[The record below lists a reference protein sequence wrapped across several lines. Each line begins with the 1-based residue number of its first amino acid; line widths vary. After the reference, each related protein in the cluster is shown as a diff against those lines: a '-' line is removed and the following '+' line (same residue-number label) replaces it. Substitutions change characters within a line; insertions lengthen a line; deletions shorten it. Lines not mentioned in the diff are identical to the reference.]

1 MEALLSDYVIEQVA
15 SRLRRLPET
24 MQQQVL
30 TFTRALQAPA
40 PTGVPGRS
48 LLIFA
53 GAIPADDLLLMS
65 EAIEEGCERVDS
77 DEW

>member
-1 MEALLSDYVIEQVA
+1 MSDYVIEQVV

-30 TFTRALQAPA
+30 AFTRALQAPT

-53 GAIPADDLLLMS
+53 GTIPADDLLLMS

>member
-1 MEALLSDYVIEQVA
+1 MSDYVIEQVI
-15 SRLRRLPET
+15 SRMRQLPEA

-30 TFTRALQAPA
+30 TFTQMLQASMPV
-40 PTGVPGRS
+40 GVPGRS
-48 LLIFA
+48 LLAFA

>member
-1 MEALLSDYVIEQVA
+1 MSDYVIEQVV

-30 TFTRALQAPA
+30 TFTQMLQESAPM
-40 PTGVPGRS
+40 GVPGRS
-48 LLIFA
+48 LLTLA
-53 GAIPADDLLLMS
+53 GAIPVDDLLLMS
-65 EAIEEGCERVDS
+65 EAIEEGCEQVDS

>member
-1 MEALLSDYVIEQVA
+1 MSDYVIEQVV

-30 TFTRALQAPA
+30 IFTQTLQASA
-40 PTGVPGRS
+40 PIGVPGRS
-48 LLIFA
+48 LLTFA

-65 EAIEEGCERVDS
+65 EAIEEGCE
-77 DEW
+77 